1 MPYLRCSAAAA
12 AERFAAGRFG
22 HPTEQN
28 ARYGDAA
35 NGWTMENNTVPIHIP
50 SMKPSSTLPSSGRWT
65 DSQRKTRRDSMI
77 RSNRP
82 FYSAPILCD
91 DVPAT
96 RPANQNSTLSFNVSS
111 FSFGTVLHEKIGRTS
126 PPVRTTRRSSEK
138 RLPSASVTT
147 GANGS

>member
-1 MPYLRCSAAAA
+1 MKEITDVKLYHYSVDSYKGAGRLTNDYKNNY
-12 AERFAAGRFG
+12 RFAEPYILALQQSRETFL
-22 HPTEQN
+22 
-28 ARYGDAA
+28 AVFYASLFFYGA
-35 NGWTMENNTVPIHIP
+35 
-50 SMKPSSTLPSSGRWT
+50 
-65 DSQRKTRRDSMI
+65 
-77 RSNRP
+77 

-96 RPANQNSTLSFNVSS
+96 RPTNQNSTLSFNVSS